1 MVVAARTACCGNDHV
16 GKDDRHCR
24 DVPLV
29 LQQEGAHT
37 PTHLAQGRR
46 TQHTMRGQS
55 MEPASTPPGVSV
67 RVREETGQG
76 LRCTKI
82 KVAGQER
89 KA

>member
-1 MVVAARTACCGNDHV
+1 MVLAAHTARWGNDHV

-29 LQQEGAHT
+29 LQREGAHT

-46 TQHTMRGQS
+46 TQHTMRVQI
-55 MEPASTPPGVSV
+55 MEPAGTSPGVSV
-67 RVREETGQG
+67 RVLGETGQR

-82 KVAGQER
+82 TADGQER